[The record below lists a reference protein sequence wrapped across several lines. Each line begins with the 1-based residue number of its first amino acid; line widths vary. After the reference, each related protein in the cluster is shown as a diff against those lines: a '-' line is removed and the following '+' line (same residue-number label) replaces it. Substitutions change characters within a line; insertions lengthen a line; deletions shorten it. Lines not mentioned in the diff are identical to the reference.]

1 MMTTGQESKWIQA
14 VNGEPEA
21 KDIAPVTVARLPLG
35 PARPQKGI
43 GRLAGAG
50 HLDRQNVDGSRAG
63 LWVLGTHGG
72 AGETTIASLLEGS
85 KRASHAWP
93 VREDS
98 PLLEGKDSV
107 LLVCRSNAKGLRS
120 AQAAAIEW
128 FSGALQPLALAGL
141 VIVSDSPSKL
151 PKDLQ
156 DLIITVSGAVPH
168 TWRMP
173 WVEDWRR
180 GVNPALAD
188 LPRQVR
194 NTVADIQ
201 LHVAAHST
209 SQ

>member
-14 VNGEPEA
+14 VNGDPEA
-21 KDIAPVTVARLPLG
+21 SVSAPVAVARLPLG

-43 GRLAGAG
+43 GPMAGAG
-50 HLDRQNVDGSRAG
+50 HLGRRKIDGSPGG

-72 AGETTIASLLEGS
+72 AGEATIASMLDGS
-85 KRASHAWP
+85 MRASHAWP
-93 VREDS
+93 VREDL
-98 PLLEGKDSV
+98 PLLEGKDSA

-120 AQAAAIEW
+120 AQSAAIEW
-128 FSGALQPLALAGL
+128 ASGALDPLALAGL
-141 VIVSDSPSKL
+141 VIVSDAPSKL

-168 TWRMP
+168 MWRMP

-180 GVNPALAD
+180 GLSPVLPD

-194 NTVADIQ
+194 NVVADIQ
-201 LHVAAHST
+201 LHTAAHT
-209 SQ
+209 PSQ

>member
-21 KDIAPVTVARLPLG
+21 AVSAPVPVARLPLG

-43 GRLAGAG
+43 GRPAGTG
-50 HLDRQNVDGSRAG
+50 HLDRQNVHGNPAG

-72 AGETTIASLLEGS
+72 AGETTIASLLDGA

-93 VREDS
+93 VRDDS
-98 PLLEGKDSV
+98 PLPEGKDV
-107 LLVCRSNAKGLRS
+107 ALLVCRSNAKGLRS

-128 FSGALQPLALAGL
+128 ASGALQPLALAGL

-156 DLIITVSGAVPH
+156 DLIITVTGAVPH
-168 TWRMP
+168 TWRVP

-180 GVNPALAD
+180 GVHPTLAD

-201 LHVAAHST
+201 LHIAAHTT